1 MEMKIDKSN
10 NKSVTRNIESKQE
23 KEGRGGGIHFL
34 NETSACARD

>member
-23 KEGRGGGIHFL
+23 NIPP
-34 NETSACARD
+34 SRDLQV

>member
-23 KEGRGGGIHFL
+23 NIPPPP
-34 NETSACARD
+34 TPIRDLQV